1 MDTIIR
7 VFYEGS
13 TYDLQLSE
21 DIALRLDVSAV
32 EAGEIGSFFGVGSQ
46 EFYMPG
52 TKDNNKF
59 FAHAYK
65 VGSDDI
71 PGIYNTVQAYV
82 IKKGETIL
90 EGQLQLIEIVTDD
103 TSEYTSYKCSIVDS
117 VVAFKDQLAS
127 KLLKDADWSPYS
139 HSISSQSI
147 LDSWQGNLNGGS
159 IFYPFAEYGYDD
171 SNGSNNLPVKAFI
184 PLGNPTVG
192 QYLNQ
197 PSTPLLPLQCIP
209 SIRAK
214 DVVDTIFDQV
224 NYIPSGSWY
233 EDQDT
238 EKLFILP
245 KGQED
250 GGVTVSEGLT
260 PTFNAFAWTY
270 PLQSI
275 SSSAYAA
282 IGQPV
287 DYNYVSSN
295 NLNRYDSTC
304 SRYTTLGIGTH
315 KFNASVVFFNPVW
328 NTPGQSVTVEIKV
341 VAGSRICS
349 GPGSSSAV
357 KFSNKVDLTSADG
370 FNSFTLEAGGE
381 DFVTVPG
388 QDWWVYVDYYYSGT
402 GPVPNLT
409 LYSGDFACTKAP
421 QVYDGVNVDMGEQ
434 FDARTKSI
442 DLIKGL
448 LQQFNLVMTPD
459 PTNERVIRIDRFDDW
474 VRDGRL
480 VNWTERYD
488 TAKREAINHTID
500 EVPRTLTF
508 KQEKDEDRFSKLAI
522 DNVPNLEYGSIETIA
537 DNNLSQGE
545 RSIGSY
551 FGPLILQSP
560 FEWNSLDENDQPTWN
575 IDQSLN
581 MVFPALYKLDN
592 NKLKTFKFKP
602 RIGYKNEIPITN
614 DYRIYFGN
622 PGNYETLS
630 GSYYTLTNTSDY
642 PVIPNASNDT
652 LFNNSFGSF
661 VNGQA
666 QLNFSNDS
674 FNKNWK
680 TYVDSLYW
688 EGSKKLTL
696 DIEFNANE
704 YKDIRL
710 NDKVYIRD
718 QYYRIN
724 KISGFNLT
732 HDDTAKVELIKLY
745 PSYFQQDVVATPVP
759 VVPVAP
765 VAPSPPTPVPTIS
778 PAPTVVP
785 VPVTP
790 SPATAP
796 SPAAPSPVSPVPI
809 QPRPPVTIGTFYLT
823 SASGTA
829 TTCALTATQTVYALT
844 TNIDDIGNTIN
855 TLYSDPSCTVPY
867 FGNGYYYG
875 ISDTSGQL
883 PKYELVVMGTGG
895 VNGRTTC
902 PTVTPVPV
910 SAGEF
915 YRGPAQGS
923 STNACTDAVDQG
935 SLFVPY
941 APSVEYVQSGD
952 TVYTDAGFTTTFS
965 GSNSWYALSN
975 PLVASAQMAIQVN
988 DFGRVVGRQDCVPLP
1003 PAPPPPS
1010 PSPAPIVVSTYYL
1023 SDAFGSNVGC
1033 SSTTDGYA
1041 VYANTLDINDILSGS
1056 VAQIFS
1062 DPTLTTPF
1070 FGNGY
1075 YYGISDIS
1083 SGSAK
1088 GELVILGTGFFS
1100 VNDVCQTV
1108 TPAPT
1113 SPGEFRRTSNFG
1125 SATNT
1130 CGELTD
1136 DGTVFVKFSPSV
1148 GYINGGDQLYTDASF
1163 TSKFNQSTNSWYGLS
1178 DPNVAYTQRAVQVNT
1193 SGKVITFS
1201 DCVPIAPVAPIPTP
1215 APVSAVE
1222 SMYLSNTGYTT
1233 ISGACAHASL
1243 DIEAFYDSNLV
1254 SASFGYPW
1262 TNGTKLYQDSGLT
1275 NVFTGSFLYWLS
1287 RPIINSYNPNNV
1299 SALYIQDDG
1308 QAFQAGGLC
1317 GTVPPVTSYKMG
1329 MTLPGGNATVACSV
1343 TASVEVYSSAT
1354 FSNITSGDY
1363 IYYDAT
1369 LQTPVTGSNYVA
1381 LAIITGSLPS
1391 KSAFV
1396 TNAGNLLSM
1405 VTCAPVPPPVT
1416 SYEYKATSGFL
1427 SATGPC
1433 TDFLDAYTFYSAK
1446 SSHTSIANGDTL
1458 YSDANLSVPTTLGG
1472 NGLAYGVGTSDMT
1485 YPSQSFYMVGGVLS
1499 GSTSC
1504 AGVPTPPPPVPVSA
1518 YYQYELFPCSGVGAI
1533 YRNSNISHSAGTVVQ
1548 LSGSGIGA
1556 NCYTINSS
1564 NTFSGTVTEGLNIG
1578 SFVDCASCQATTPVP
1593 SPSPAPVTVF
1603 TLYTNDGFT
1612 TSVGC
1617 NTTASNAIYAAT
1629 SSAGLTAGWTVY
1641 SDTGL
1646 TTPVNGLS
1654 YYFGITDTQDGNP
1667 TQQIQISGNGTVSN
1681 VTNCPGAPP
1690 PVTPFTIYNNAGYS
1704 SAVGCSASG
1713 SNTRFAAT
1721 SSAHLQNGDVI
1732 YLSSALTTTFDG
1744 NNLNFGFSDSAG
1756 GSPLTQGFVSP
1767 FGVLSSV
1774 TSCPPPPVPTSVY
1787 SHDIGDWNQSNIA
1800 VCSDSFTGTV
1810 YTAVPYSNI
1819 TLGTLVYTDSGLTT
1833 LFDGS
1838 SGVYSS
1844 GWFRFGSSGA
1854 SIPILIN
1861 SAGQMQNFGIVCS

>member
-32 EAGEIGSFFGVGSQ
+32 EAGELGSFFGVGSQ
-46 EFYMPG
+46 EFFMPG

-82 IKKGETIL
+82 IKKGETVL
-90 EGQLQLIEIVTDD
+90 EGQLQLIEIITDD

-117 VVAFKDQLAS
+117 VVAFKDQLGS

-147 LDSWQGNLNGGS
+147 LDSWEGNLNGGS

-171 SNGSNNLPVKAFI
+171 SNGSSNLPTKAFI
-184 PLGNPTVG
+184 PLGNPTIG

-214 DVVDTIFDQV
+214 DVIDTVFDQV

-245 KGQED
+245 KGQEQ

-275 SSSAYAA
+275 SSSNAAA

-287 DYNYVSSN
+287 SYNYVSTN
-295 NLNRYDSTC
+295 NLNRYDSSC
-304 SRYTTLGIGTH
+304 SKYTTLGIGTH
-315 KFNASVVFFNPVW
+315 KFNSSITFFNPVW
-328 NTPGQSVTVEIKV
+328 NTPGQSVTIELKI
-341 VAGSRICS
+341 VAGNRICS
-349 GPGSSSAV
+349 GPGSSSSV
-357 KFSNKVDLTSADG
+357 KFTNKVDLTSADG
-370 FNSFTLEAGGE
+370 FNSFTLEVGGE
-381 DFVTVPG
+381 DFVTIPG

-409 LYSGDFACTKAP
+409 LYSGNFSCIKAP
-421 QVYDGVNVDMGEQ
+421 QVYDGVNIDMGEQ

-480 VNWTERYD
+480 VDWTERYD

-500 EVPRTLTF
+500 EVPRTLIF

-537 DNNLSQGE
+537 DNNLSQGA

-581 MVFPALYKLDN
+581 MAFPALYKLDN

-614 DYRIYFGN
+614 DYKIYFGN
-622 PGNYETLS
+622 PGAYETLS
-630 GSYYTLTNTSDY
+630 GSYYTLTNTSDF

-661 VNGQA
+661 VNSQA
-666 QLNFSNDS
+666 QLSLSNDS

-696 DIEFNANE
+696 DIEFNSNE

-710 NDKVYIRD
+710 NDKVFIRD

-724 KISGFNLT
+724 KISGFNVS

-844 TNIDDIGNTIN
+844 TNIDEIGTTIN
-855 TLYSDPSCTVPY
+855 TLYADPQCTVPY

-910 SAGEF
+910 SPGEF
-915 YRGPAQGS
+915 YRGGPQGS

-952 TVYTDAGFTTTFS
+952 IVYTDAAFSLTFS

-1023 SDAFGSNVGC
+1023 SDAFGTNVGC
-1033 SSTTDGYA
+1033 SSTTDGYE
-1041 VYANTLDINDILSGS
+1041 VFANTLDINDILSGS
-1056 VAQIFS
+1056 VAQLFS
-1062 DPTLTTPF
+1062 DATLTTPF

-1075 YYGISDIS
+1075 YYGVSDIS

-1125 SATNT
+1125 SAGNT

-1178 DPNVAYTQRAVQVNT
+1178 DPNVAYTQRAVQVGTN
-1193 SGKVITFS
+1193 GKVITFS

-1215 APVSAVE
+1215 APVSSVE

-1233 ISGACAHASL
+1233 ISGACAHAAL

-1275 NVFTGSFLYWLS
+1275 TPFTGSFLYWLS

-1329 MTLPGGNATVACSV
+1329 MTVPPQNNATLACSV
-1343 TASVEVYSSAT
+1343 TASVEVYSAET
-1354 FSNITSGDY
+1354 FNNITSGDY

-1369 LQTPVTGSNYVA
+1369 LQTPVTGSNYIA
-1381 LAIITGSLPS
+1381 LAILTGSLPT

-1405 VTCAPVPPPVT
+1405 VTCPPVPPPVT

-1433 TDFLDAYTFYSAK
+1433 TDFLNAYTFYS
-1446 SSHTSIANGDTL
+1446 SRPSHTSIQNGDTL
-1458 YSDANLSVPTTLGG
+1458 YSDATLTTPTTLGG
-1472 NGLAYGVGTSDMT
+1472 NGLAYGVGAIGMT
-1485 YPSQSFYMVGGVLS
+1485 YPSQSFFMVGGVLS

-1504 AGVPTPPPPVPVSA
+1504 AGVPTPPPSPVPVP
-1518 YYQYELFPCSGVGAI
+1518 QP
-1533 YRNSNISHSAGTVVQ
+1533 
-1548 LSGSGIGA
+1548 
-1556 NCYTINSS
+1556 
-1564 NTFSGTVTEGLNIG
+1564 
-1578 SFVDCASCQATTPVP
+1578 PP
-1593 SPSPAPVTVF
+1593 SPPV
-1603 TLYTNDGFT
+1603 
-1612 TSVGC
+1612 
-1617 NTTASNAIYAAT
+1617 
-1629 SSAGLTAGWTVY
+1629 
-1641 SDTGL
+1641 
-1646 TTPVNGLS
+1646 
-1654 YYFGITDTQDGNP
+1654 
-1667 TQQIQISGNGTVSN
+1667 
-1681 VTNCPGAPP
+1681 

-1704 SAVGCSASG
+1704 SAVGCQASG

-1732 YLSSALTTTFDG
+1732 YLSSALNPGNEFDG
-1744 NNLNFGFSDSAG
+1744 NNLNFGFSDTVG
-1756 GSPLTQGFVSP
+1756 GSPLVNAFVSTV
-1767 FGVLSSV
+1767 GVLSSV
-1774 TSCPPPPVPTSVY
+1774 TNCPPPPVPLSSY
-1787 SHDIGDWNQSNIA
+1787 SHDIGDFNQFNIS

-1810 YTAVPYSNI
+1810 YTAVPYNNI
-1819 TLGTLVYTDSGLTT
+1819 TIGTIVYTDSGLTT
-1833 LFDGS
+1833 TFDGTDAQ
-1838 SGVYSS
+1838 GLGS
-1844 GWFRFGSSGA
+1844 GWWRFGSSGG

-1861 SAGQMQNFGIVCS
+1861 AAGQMQNFGVTCP

>member
-32 EAGEIGSFFGVGSQ
+32 EAGELGSFFGVGSQ
-46 EFYMPG
+46 EFFMPG

-82 IKKGETIL
+82 IKKGETVL
-90 EGQLQLIEIVTDD
+90 EGQLQLIEIITDD

-147 LDSWQGNLNGGS
+147 LDSWEGNLNGGS

-171 SNGSNNLPVKAFI
+171 SNGSSNLPTKAFI
-184 PLGNPTVG
+184 PLGNPTIG

-197 PSTPLLPLQCIP
+197 PATPLLPLQCIP

-260 PTFNAFAWTY
+260 PTFDAFAWSY

-275 SSSAYAA
+275 TGVSGPT
-282 IGQPV
+282 IGPIV
-287 DYNYVSSN
+287 GYNYVTTN
-295 NLNRYDSTC
+295 NLNRYDNQCYS
-304 SRYTTLGIGTH
+304 YETLGIGTH

-328 NTPGQSVTVEIKV
+328 NTPGETVKIKININKGTRNCV
-341 VAGSRICS
+341 SQTPQGAI
-349 GPGSSSAV
+349 A
-357 KFSNKVDLTSADG
+357 FSNEVELTSADG
-370 FNSFTLEAGGE
+370 FNSFTLEVNGE
-381 DFVTVPG
+381 EFVTIPG
-388 QDWWVYVDYYYSGT
+388 QDWWISVEYTYSTT

-409 LYSGDFACTKAP
+409 LYSGTYSCIKAP
-421 QVYDGVNVDMGEQ
+421 QVYDGVNVNMGEQ

-448 LQQFNLVMTPD
+448 LEQFNLVMTPD
-459 PTNERVIRIDRFDDW
+459 PTNERVIRIDRFDEW

-622 PGNYETLS
+622 PGAYETLS

-642 PVIPNASNDT
+642 PVIPNSSNDT

-661 VNGQA
+661 VNNQA
-666 QLNFSNDS
+666 QLGLSNDS

-724 KISGFNLT
+724 KISGFNVS

-844 TNIDDIGNTIN
+844 TNIDDIGDTIN
-855 TLYSDPSCTVPY
+855 TLYADPSCTVPY

-910 SAGEF
+910 SPGEF
-915 YRGPAQGS
+915 YRGGPQGS

-952 TVYTDAGFTTTFS
+952 TVYTDASFSLTFS

-1010 PSPAPIVVSTYYL
+1010 PSPAPIIVSTYYL
-1023 SDAFGSNVGC
+1023 SDAFGTNVGC
-1033 SSTTDGYA
+1033 SSTTDGYE

-1056 VAQIFS
+1056 VAQLFT

-1070 FGNGY
+1070 FGNGF
-1075 YYGISDIS
+1075 YYGVSDIS

-1125 SATNT
+1125 SAGNT

-1136 DGTVFVKFSPSV
+1136 DGTVFVKFAPSV

-1163 TSKFNQSTNSWYGLS
+1163 TSKFNQSNNSWYGLS
-1178 DPNVAYTQRAVQVNT
+1178 DPNVAYSQRAVQVGTN
-1193 SGKVITFS
+1193 GKVITFS

-1222 SMYLSNTGYTT
+1222 SMFLSDTGYTT
-1233 ISGACAHASL
+1233 ISGACAHAAL

-1254 SASFGYPW
+1254 SASSGYPW

-1287 RPIINSYNPNNV
+1287 RPIINSYNKNNV

-1329 MTLPGGNATVACSV
+1329 MTVPPQNNASLACSV
-1343 TASVEVYSSAT
+1343 TASVEVYSAET
-1354 FSNITSGDY
+1354 FNNITSGDY

-1381 LAIITGSLPS
+1381 LAIITGSLPT

-1405 VTCAPVPPPVT
+1405 VTCPPTPPPVT

-1433 TDFLDAYTFYSAK
+1433 TDFLDAYTFYSSRA
-1446 SSHTSIANGDTL
+1446 SHTSIQNGDTL
-1458 YSDANLSVPTTLGG
+1458 YSDATLTTPTTLGG

-1504 AGVPTPPPPVPVSA
+1504 AGVPTPPPPVPVSQF
-1518 YYQYELFPCSGVGAI
+1518 YQYELFPCTGSGAI
-1533 YRNSNISHSAGTVVQ
+1533 YRNSNVSASVGSSVT
-1548 LSGSGIGA
+1548 LSGSDAGT
-1556 NCYTINSS
+1556 NCFEINSVIIYPGS
-1564 NTFSGTVTEGLNIG
+1564 TTETLENIVYA
-1578 SFVDCASCQATTPVP
+1578 SCASCQGAPTPPPPSPVP
-1593 SPSPAPVTVF
+1593 A
-1603 TLYTNDGFT
+1603 
-1612 TSVGC
+1612 
-1617 NTTASNAIYAAT
+1617 
-1629 SSAGLTAGWTVY
+1629 
-1641 SDTGL
+1641 
-1646 TTPVNGLS
+1646 
-1654 YYFGITDTQDGNP
+1654 
-1667 TQQIQISGNGTVSN
+1667 
-1681 VTNCPGAPP
+1681 
-1690 PVTPFTIYNNAGYS
+1690 FTIYNNAGYS

-1732 YLSSALTTTFDG
+1732 YLSSALTTVFDG
-1744 NNLNFGFSDSAG
+1744 NNLNFGFSDTVG
-1756 GSPLTQGFVSP
+1756 GSPLVQGFVAP
-1767 FGVLSSV
+1767 NGILSSV

-1810 YTAVPYSNI
+1810 YTAVPYADI

-1838 SGVYSS
+1838 SGIYSS

>member
-46 EFYMPG
+46 EFFMPG

-65 VGSDDI
+65 LGSDDI

-82 IKKGETIL
+82 IKKGDTIL
-90 EGQLQLIEIVTDD
+90 EGQLQLIEIVTDEN
-103 TSEYTSYKCSIVDS
+103 SEYTSYKCSIVDS

-127 KLLKDADWSPYS
+127 KLIKDANWSAYS

-147 LDSWQGNLNGGS
+147 LESWQGNLNGGS

-171 SNGSNNLPVKAFI
+171 SNGATNLPTKAFI

-209 SIRAK
+209 SIRAI

-224 NYIPSGSWY
+224 NFIPSGSWY
-233 EDQDT
+233 EDSDT
-238 EKLFILP
+238 ENLFILP
-245 KGQED
+245 KGQEE

-260 PTFNAFAWTY
+260 PTFNAFAWNY

-282 IGQPV
+282 IGEKV
-287 DYNYVSSN
+287 NYGLVGTN
-295 NLNRYDSTC
+295 NLNRYDNVCMNYS
-304 SRYTTLGIGTH
+304 TLGIGTH

-328 NTPGQSVTVEIKV
+328 NTPGQSVTVEIKI
-341 VAGSRICS
+341 VAGSIVCS
-349 GPGSSSAV
+349 GAGSSSAV

-370 FNSFTLEAGGE
+370 FNSFTLETGGE

-388 QDWWVYVDYYYSGT
+388 QEWWVYVDYYYSGT

-409 LYSGDFACTKAP
+409 VYSGVFACSNAP
-421 QVYDGVNVDMGEQ
+421 QVYDGVNIDMGEQ
-434 FDARTKSI
+434 FDQRTKSI
-442 DLIKGL
+442 DIIKGL

-459 PTNERVIRIDRFDDW
+459 PTNERVIRIDRFDEW

-480 VNWTERYD
+480 VNWTEKYN

-622 PGNYETLS
+622 PGAYETLS
-630 GSYYTLTNTSDY
+630 GSYFTLTNTSAY
-642 PVIPNASNDT
+642 PVVPNESNDT
-652 LFNNSFGSF
+652 LYNNSFGSF
-661 VNGQA
+661 VNAQA
-666 QLNFSNDS
+666 QLNLSNDS

-696 DIEFNANE
+696 DIQFNSNE

-718 QYYRIN
+718 NYYRIN
-724 KISGFNLT
+724 KISGFNVS
-732 HDDTAKVELIKLY
+732 HNDTAKVELIKLY

-785 VPVTP
+785 VPVSP
-790 SPATAP
+790 SPTVVP

-844 TNIDDIGNTIN
+844 TNIDDIGINNN
-855 TLYSDPSCTVPY
+855 TLYADPSCTVPY

-875 ISDTSGQL
+875 ISDTSGQF
-883 PKYELVVMGTGG
+883 PKYEIIVMGTGG

-902 PTVTPVPV
+902 PTVTPVPI
-910 SAGEF
+910 STGEY
-915 YRGPAQGS
+915 YRGGPQGS
-923 STNACTDAVDQG
+923 STNACTDAVNQG

-952 TVYTDAGFTTTFS
+952 TVFTDAGFSTTFS
-965 GSNSWYALSN
+965 GSNSWYALST
-975 PLVASAQMAIQVN
+975 PGVASAMMAIQVN
-988 DFGRVVGRQDCVPLP
+988 DFGRITGRQDCVPLP

-1010 PSPAPIVVSTYYL
+1010 PSPAPIVVGTYYL
-1023 SDAFGSNVGC
+1023 SDAFGTNVGC
-1033 SSTTDGYA
+1033 SSTTDGYE

-1056 VAQIFS
+1056 AAQLFT
-1062 DPTLTTPF
+1062 DTNLTTPF

-1075 YYGISDIS
+1075 FYGVSDIT

-1088 GELVILGTGFFS
+1088 GELVVLGTGFFT

-1113 SPGEFRRTSNFG
+1113 SAGEFRRTSNFG
-1125 SATNT
+1125 SAGNT

-1136 DGTVFVKFSPSV
+1136 DGTVFARFSPSV
-1148 GYINGGDQLYTDASF
+1148 GYLNGGDQLYTDASF
-1163 TSKFNQSTNSWYGLS
+1163 TTQFTQSNNSWYGIS

-1193 SGKVITFS
+1193 NGSVITFS

-1222 SMYLSNTGYTT
+1222 SMYLSDTGYTT
-1233 ISGACAHASL
+1233 ISGACAHAAL
-1243 DIEAFYDSNLV
+1243 DIEAFYDSNEV

-1262 TNGTKLYQDSGLT
+1262 TNGVKLYQDSGLT
-1275 NVFTGSFLYWLS
+1275 TVFTGSFLYWLS
-1287 RPIINSYNPNNV
+1287 RPIVNSYDPNNV
-1299 SALYIQDDG
+1299 STLYIQNDG
-1308 QAFQAGGLC
+1308 ATNQAGGLC
-1317 GTVPPVTSYKMG
+1317 GAIPPVTSFAMG
-1329 MTLPGGNATVACSV
+1329 MSVPPQSTYAGACSSN
-1343 TASVEVYSSAT
+1343 TSLEVYSAET
-1354 FSNITSGDY
+1354 FSNIGSGDY

-1369 LQTPVTGSNYVA
+1369 LQTPVTGSNYIG
-1381 LAIITGSLPS
+1381 LAIANGAPPT
-1391 KSAFV
+1391 KTAFV

-1405 VTCAPVPPPVT
+1405 IACAPTPPPVT

-1433 TDFLDAYTFYSAK
+1433 TDFLNAYTFYSAK
-1446 SSHTSIANGDTL
+1446 SSHTAIANGDII
-1458 YSDANLSVPTTLGG
+1458 YSDASLTTVSTLGG
-1472 NGLAYGVGTSDMT
+1472 NGLAYGVGDSSMT
-1485 YPSQSFYMVGGVLS
+1485 YPSQSFFMVGGALS

-1504 AGVPTPPPPVPVSA
+1504 AGVPTPPPPVPVSQ
-1518 YYQYELFPCSGVGAI
+1518 YFQYELFPCTGSGAI
-1533 YRNSNISHSAGTVVQ
+1533 YRNSNVSASVGRSVA
-1548 LSGSGIGA
+1548 LSGSDAGTNCFEINSVIVYSGTTTEELENISYA
-1556 NCYTINSS
+1556 NCAT
-1564 NTFSGTVTEGLNIG
+1564 
-1578 SFVDCASCQATTPVP
+1578 CQ
-1593 SPSPAPVTVF
+1593 
-1603 TLYTNDGFT
+1603 
-1612 TSVGC
+1612 
-1617 NTTASNAIYAAT
+1617 
-1629 SSAGLTAGWTVY
+1629 
-1641 SDTGL
+1641 
-1646 TTPVNGLS
+1646 
-1654 YYFGITDTQDGNP
+1654 
-1667 TQQIQISGNGTVSN
+1667 
-1681 VTNCPGAPP
+1681 GAPP
-1690 PVTPFTIYNNAGYS
+1690 PPSPTPVPVTAFTIYNNAGYS
-1704 SAVGCSASG
+1704 SAVGCTASG

-1721 SSAHLQNGDVI
+1721 SSAHIQNGDTIFTDGGLV
-1732 YLSSALTTTFDG
+1732 SPFDG
-1744 NNLNFGFSDSAG
+1744 NNLNFGFTDSAL
-1756 GSPLTQGFVSP
+1756 GSPVINGYVSP
-1767 FGVLSSV
+1767 GGIISSIAA
-1774 TSCPPPPVPTSVY
+1774 CPPPPTPVSAY
-1787 SHDIGDWNQSNIA
+1787 SHDIGDWNQNNIA

-1810 YTAVPYSNI
+1810 YTAVPYADI
-1819 TLGTLVYTDSGLTT
+1819 TLGTLVYTNSGLTT

-1838 SGVYSS
+1838 SGIYSS
-1844 GWFRFGSSGA
+1844 GWFRFGSSGG